1 MADMQNPTNHVRIP
15 ASVLVAGWLL
25 TSCLAPSANATWPF
39 TEGCATIHELI
50 GAAAGDNFGW
60 VSNRIPDVDGDGV
73 TDMIITA
80 TGNDAGG
87 AGAGRVYIHSGA
99 TGEELFFA
107 TGGGAGWVF
116 GHDATAAGDA
126 DGDGV
131 PDFIVGAP
139 GNGTG
144 RAVICS
150 GVDGSQIHLFPGEF
164 AGDGFGYRVH
174 GGGDYDGD
182 GTGDFVIG
190 ARLNDANGL
199 SAGRAYVYSGAD
211 FSLIDAI
218 DGLAAGDMF
227 GSGVWMVGDVSQP
240 PDGRCD
246 IVVGAMG
253 AGPTSGGLAYVY
265 GWDGADSTLIHTLAP
280 TGSSVNF
287 GQWFMNGGFDV
298 DGDGTPDIYVNDFPS
313 NRAYIYSGATGDL
326 IWELDG
332 AGEGGG
338 FGIGRIIEDIN
349 GDGHADMIMASW
361 ASSVVETGAGKAFIY
376 SGIDGSIMQTYTHT
390 VAGANFGFDANG
402 MGDVNGDGVYDFLVT
417 AASDFN
423 GRGRAYVIDG
433 RGGIPRIGDVNQDCV
448 VDFTDI
454 LKLITDWGECP
465 PPPAFCRSDF
475 DGDGF
480 VTFADL
486 LIVLQNWDV

>member
-1 MADMQNPTNHVRIP
+1 MANMHNPISRLP
-15 ASVLVAGWLL
+15 VLAAGGLAVFTITAVAG
-25 TSCLAPSANATWPF
+25 AIWPF
-39 TEGCATIHELI
+39 TEGCAIVHEMI
-50 GAAAGDNFGW
+50 GAAAGDQFGW
-60 VSNRIPDVDGDGV
+60 VSNRIPDVNGDGI
-73 TDMIITA
+73 TDMILTA
-80 TGNDAGG
+80 PGNDAGG
-87 AGAGRVYIHSGA
+87 SGAGRVYVHSGA

-107 TGGGAGWVF
+107 TGGGAGWSF

-126 DGDGV
+126 NGDMV

-139 GNGTG
+139 GSGAG
-144 RAVICS
+144 RAVLCS
-150 GVDGSQIHLFPGEF
+150 GADGSQIHLFTGE
-164 AGDGFGYRVH
+164 AGGDQFGYRVH

-190 ARLNDANGL
+190 ARLNDANGA

-211 FSLIDAI
+211 YSLIDAI
-218 DGLAAGDMF
+218 DGEAGDMF

-246 IVVGAMG
+246 IVVGAMNG
-253 AGPTSGGLAYVY
+253 GPTSGGLAYVY
-265 GWDGADSTLIHTLAP
+265 GWNGADSTLIHTLAP
-280 TGSSVNF
+280 SGSSINF

-298 DGDGTPDIYVNDFPS
+298 DNDGTPDVYVNDFPS
-313 NRAYIYSGATGDL
+313 NRAHIFSGATGAI

-361 ASSVVETGAGKAFIY
+361 ASNVGATGAGKAFIY
-376 SGIDGSIMQTYTHT
+376 SGIDGSIMHTYTHT

-402 MGDVNGDGVYDFLVT
+402 MGDVDGDGVYDFLVT
-417 AASDFN
+417 AASDL
-423 GRGRAYVIDG
+423 GSRGRAYVITG
-433 RGGIPRIGDVNQDCV
+433 TGAAPRPGDVNQDCII
-448 VDFTDI
+448 DFTDI
-454 LKLITDWGECP
+454 LKLITDWGDCP
-465 PPPAFCRSDF
+465 PPPTFCRSDF
-475 DGDGF
+475 DGDGR

-486 LIVLQNWDV
+486 LIVLQNWDM